1 MFRNAHRSRN
11 TRFFIKHDTSTLNE
25 KSKFFLASVNLE
37 QFLANVDLSRQM
49 RIGIKPYLVIIL
61 ICLYTVQNILGLDA
75 VRLSDLKVQQTA
87 IISKVNRT
95 LDGNISQND
104 LVASRLET
112 LGFVPGTKVQVITK
126 GIFGGDP
133 ILIQVGFT
141 RFALRKVEAEKIE
154 INLEGAPA

>member
-1 MFRNAHRSRN
+1 
-11 TRFFIKHDTSTLNE
+11 LNE

>member
-1 MFRNAHRSRN
+1 M
-11 TRFFIKHDTSTLNE
+11 
-25 KSKFFLASVNLE
+25 
-37 QFLANVDLSRQM
+37 
-49 RIGIKPYLVIIL
+49 
-61 ICLYTVQNILGLDA
+61 
-75 VRLSDLKVQQTA
+75 VRLSELKVKQTA
-87 IISKVNRT
+87 IICKVNRNT
-95 LDGNISQND
+95 DDGIEQND

-112 LGFVPGTKVQVITK
+112 LGFVPGAQVQVITK

>member
-1 MFRNAHRSRN
+1 MFRNVDGCRN
-11 TRFFIKHDTSTLNE
+11 TRLFIEHVTSTLNE
-25 KSKFFLASVNLE
+25 KSKFFLACI
-37 QFLANVDLSRQM
+37 NVDQFFCNVERGTQDENWN
-49 RIGIKPYLVIIL
+49 KPYLVIIL
-61 ICLYTVQNILGLDA
+61 ICLYTVANILGLDA
-75 VRLSDLKVQQTA
+75 VRLSDLKVKQTA
-87 IISKVNRT
+87 IIRKVNRT
-95 LDGNISQND
+95 LDGDTAQTD

-154 INLEGAPA
+154 IEEGITA

>member
-1 MFRNAHRSRN
+1 MFRNIYRCRN
-11 TRFFIKHDTSTLNE
+11 TRLFIEHVTSTLNE
-25 KSKFFLASVNLE
+25 KSKFFLALINLD
-37 QFLANVDLSRQM
+37 QFFSNVERGTQDENWN
-49 RIGIKPYLVIIL
+49 KPYLVIIL
-61 ICLYTVQNILGLDA
+61 ICLYTVENILGLDA
-75 VRLSDLKVQQTA
+75 VRLSDLKVKQTA
-87 IISKVNRT
+87 IIRKVNRT
-95 LDGNISQND
+95 LDGDTAQTD

-154 INLEGAPA
+154 IEEGITA